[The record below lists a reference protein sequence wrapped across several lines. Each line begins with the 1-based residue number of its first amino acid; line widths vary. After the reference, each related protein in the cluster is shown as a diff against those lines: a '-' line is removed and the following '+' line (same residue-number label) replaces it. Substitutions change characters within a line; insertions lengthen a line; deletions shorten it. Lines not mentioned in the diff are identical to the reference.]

1 MSLKKVFI
9 WFSVAPVVIAEL
21 NRDLTSISFFPWAH
35 EKVNQIGWVA
45 LAIAGIN
52 CLYILYRNY
61 KTEKSFG
68 WYVFATFMAIVFFG
82 YLWFAYQLSKAGF

>member
-9 WFSVAPVVIAEL
+9 WFSVVPVA
-21 NRDLTSISFFPWAH
+21 ISLSNYFFADYGRFTWGYDH
-35 EKVNQIGWVA
+35 SNEIGWVA
-45 LAIAGIN
+45 LTIAGIN

-61 KTEKSFG
+61 KSEKSFG

-82 YLWFAYQLSKAGF
+82 YLWFAYQLSHAGF

>member
-1 MSLKKVFI
+1 MSLKKIFIYYSLLPVFI
-9 WFSVAPVVIAEL
+9 AVLNDYFSTYQIFRWGYYHA
-21 NRDLTSISFFPWAH
+21 
-35 EKVNQIGWVA
+35 NQIGWVA

-68 WYVFATFMAIVFFG
+68 WYVFATFMVIVFFG
-82 YLWFAYQLSKAGF
+82 YLWFAYQLSHAGF